1 MYSEVDLEL
10 FAISIIRLNSAFEKL
25 DNNEPIEEVKILI
38 DESIDDFQKLYD
50 TIDYDLK
57 NNEISYNE
65 YYLFLQYSSH
75 ILPRYIE
82 DIEKIENDEL
92 EDNLNNLI
100 EIFDKLN
107 RLAISFYKMEVEQ
120 WIMI

>member
-75 ILPRYIE
+75 ILPRYIK
-82 DIEKIENDEL
+82 DIENIENDEL

-107 RLAISFYKMEVEQ
+107 RLAISFYKMEVEE
-120 WIMI
+120 

>member
-38 DESIDDFQKLYD
+38 DESIEDFQKLYD
-50 TIDYDLK
+50 DLDYDLK

-107 RLAISFYKMEVEQ
+107 RLAISFYKMGVEQ
-120 WIMI
+120 

>member
-75 ILPRYIE
+75 ILPRYIK
-82 DIEKIENDEL
+82 DIENIENDEL

-100 EIFDKLN
+100 AVFDKLN
-107 RLAISFYKMEVEQ
+107 KLAISFYKMEVEQ
-120 WIMI
+120 